1 MNPDSKYALF
11 VLGFLLVTIILR
23 RFSFG
28 LLEALLFLTRPGAT
42 IVLLSAVVYLYSRGF
57 FYTAMAFALL
67 AVVLLK
73 DLWKSYPDSDARR
86 LYLEI
91 GRDQAR
97 FDARTSIDLQFAN
110 GTASHDQPSMLA
122 NDSDVSRLLVFPPS
136 AEVLQEM
143 NGL

>member
-11 VLGFLLVTIILR
+11 ILGFLLVTIIVK

-42 IVLLSAVVYLYSRGF
+42 VVLLSLIAYLYTKGF
-57 FYTAMAFALL
+57 FFTTLAYGLL
-67 AVVLLK
+67 VVVLLK
-73 DLWKSYPDSDARR
+73 DLWSAYPDSDARR
-86 LYLEI
+86 LYLEV

-110 GTASHDQPSMLA
+110 GTASHDAPSMLA
-122 NDSDVSRLLVFPPS
+122 NDSDVGRLLIFPPS
-136 AEVLQEM
+136 AEVQRQM
-143 NGL
+143 NGE